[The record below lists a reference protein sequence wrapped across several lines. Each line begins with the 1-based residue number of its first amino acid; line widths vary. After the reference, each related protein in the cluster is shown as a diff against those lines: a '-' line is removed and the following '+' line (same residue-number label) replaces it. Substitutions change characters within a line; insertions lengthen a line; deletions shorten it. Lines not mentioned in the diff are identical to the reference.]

1 MESRLLGDAG
11 PALRV
16 FLWSRLAIWCLAL
29 AAALGFESQYM
40 DGWEAWDS
48 PRLHELGAALDV
60 WARWDS
66 DWYLRIAEDGYSW
79 PSQTPAFFPLY
90 PLLVAALGRIL
101 LGHYLLAGVVV
112 STLAAAAAFV
122 LLHRLALPR
131 LGALGAR
138 RAVLYLALFPTSL
151 FLTAVY
157 SESLFLTL
165 ALLTFL
171 LAERR
176 QLAAASALA
185 GLAML
190 TRAQG
195 VALVPALAVYAWRRR
210 DPKSAAAVLLA
221 PAVFLLYPVV
231 LWIWLGKPLAFADAQ
246 DLWERHLHPL
256 GPLEGLG
263 WAIADGDLPELAAAA
278 VMLPLA
284 VVAWRRFG
292 APYGLYA
299 LGVLLLPMSLPSDRL
314 GGLYSLHR
322 LALVAFPCFLALAAL
337 TRRRRDEVVV
347 AAVFGTLL
355 AVNVVRWGLWYF
367 AG

>member
-11 PALRV
+11 PALRIFV
-16 FLWSRLAIWCLAL
+16 WSRLAVWGLVL
-29 AAALGFESQYM
+29 VAALGFEPRYM
-40 DGWEAWDS
+40 DGWQAWDS
-48 PRLHELGAALDV
+48 PRLHELGTAFDV

-90 PLLVAALGRIL
+90 PLLVGGLGRVF
-101 LGHYLLAGVVV
+101 LGHYVLAGIVV
-112 STLAAAAAFV
+112 AAAAAATAFV
-122 LLHRLALPR
+122 LLHRLALPH
-131 LGALGAR
+131 LGPDGAR
-138 RAVLYLALFPTSL
+138 RSVVFLALFPTSL

-157 SESLFLTL
+157 SESLFLAL
-165 ALLTFL
+165 ALATFV
-171 LAERR
+171 LAERGR
-176 QLAAASALA
+176 LTSASAVA

-190 TRAQG
+190 TRPQG
-195 VALVPALAVYAWRRR
+195 IALLPVLAVYAWRRKDR
-210 DPKSAAAVLLA
+210 RSLASLAIA
-221 PAVFLLYPVV
+221 PAIFLLYPAL
-231 LWIWLGKPLAFADAQ
+231 LWIWIDRPLAFARAQ
-246 DLWERHLHPL
+246 ELWERHLHVL

-263 WAIADGDLPELAAAA
+263 RAVAGGDVPELATAA

-284 VVAWRRFG
+284 VVAWQRFG
-292 APYGLYA
+292 APYGLFA

-322 LALVAFPCFLALAAL
+322 LALVAFPCFLALALLA
-337 TRRRRDEVVV
+337 RRRRDEVLVSLV
-347 AAVFGTLL
+347 LGTLL